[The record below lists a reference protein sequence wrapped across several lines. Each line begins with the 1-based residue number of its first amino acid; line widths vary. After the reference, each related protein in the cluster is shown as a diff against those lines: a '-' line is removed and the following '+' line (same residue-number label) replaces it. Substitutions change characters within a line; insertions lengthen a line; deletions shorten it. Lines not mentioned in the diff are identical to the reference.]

1 MHSDGDSGLR
11 DLEAK
16 LASKERELKELQAV
30 KIQQLESSL
39 KKTQEECSSLREHY
53 QQLREDFQF
62 NLAIL
67 DERDR
72 ELQRYDVMTARALT
86 EKQHRQAE
94 LRQLHMQIA
103 KLEEQ
108 IARGARE
115 RQEDLQKNHHN
126 AFQQRRQLDE
136 LKRSMA
142 EEIQSQ
148 MEEYDRMKLDLQC
161 RIKDLERELAQ
172 QRQEMTSAFDS
183 ELIQREHEFN
193 LKMDEMHALVLSNDI
208 KVELLSKES
217 EVHCQAQLQATEA
230 LNESREVCKQIQ
242 AQLQHKDQEIKNVVA
257 VKDERIKEL
266 EDELKQIETQLKEE
280 NDEHIKKY
288 GDVVR
293 ALKKRDAQLETQHQ
307 RHKEQLQKAEE
318 HIVNLRRNM
327 EDQQKAMQRKDE
339 TIQRLHTGAEA
350 IRTDWDKFIKQ
361 ASSEMVVKD
370 TEIITLQERETKLTT
385 ELERSREQIERY
397 KQQVSAGLERERA
410 LEQRG
415 VQMELECQRRCEDMK
430 AEHYLASEQLIQDLT
445 QARDQAKAELKEKE
459 QELRDVTV
467 LLRSVRTERD
477 QAIQGLT
484 PKVDSLA
491 SEEIHRLQEQNHTLR
506 AVVSQM
512 RKEMEGLS
520 HNQLHHRTGTQASS
534 ALAVQHPGSSP
545 TTSITPSAHA
555 QMASEPQAQCT
566 DISKVSPEGYTPLEQ
581 EVSLLR
587 WDLNGC
593 LGSVTGQPKLA
604 PASHKTAED
613 LPYTDNS
620 SLESQGLKQG
630 GLCQEVN
637 TSALIKQVRG
647 TQTEPV
653 PASVTEQSALVRQLL
668 EENLFLQQR
677 ASGLMLGAVREN
689 IPRAKSNAPLLHTRL
704 KKAVSCIARLS
715 RDKQQLIEMC
725 NCLRAQISTVGP
737 QEPVEPVRDPST
749 EKPEDQHD
757 RLSVLEQ
764 LQYQLTTQELQYAL
778 KQRAGPVSTQ
788 PVPGTSNQGP
798 STKGSVNTPRG
809 HKAIS
814 SSESSSYKE
823 NTRPLSQTQT
833 QPLSALSLPRL
844 SSEESLRSLKEL
856 WEILDN
862 GLSQSIFSEGEG
874 ELSRKELAASGG
886 SGVQMMVCGSGFTH
900 NQPSTEVQQR
910 SNNSKTPSS
919 STKTSRPAVR
929 GRMNKIRNYN
939 VKD

>member
-1 MHSDGDSGLR
+1 MVFCRSTMHSDGDSGLR

-566 DISKVSPEGYTPLEQ
+566 DISKVSPEG
-581 EVSLLR
+581 
-587 WDLNGC
+587 
-593 LGSVTGQPKLA
+593 
-604 PASHKTAED
+604 
-613 LPYTDNS
+613 
-620 SLESQGLKQG
+620 